1 MSSLSR
7 WDGVDRSNGFERE
20 LVQAANK
27 RKVNAAAARLV
38 STEDM

>member
-1 MSSLSR
+1 M
-7 WDGVDRSNGFERE
+7 DRSNGFERE